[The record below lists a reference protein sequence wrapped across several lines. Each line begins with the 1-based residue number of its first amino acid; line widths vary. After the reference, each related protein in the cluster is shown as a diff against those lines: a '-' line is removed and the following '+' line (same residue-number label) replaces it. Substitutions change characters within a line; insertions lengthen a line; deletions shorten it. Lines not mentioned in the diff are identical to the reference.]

1 MFDSKHS
8 QPDMDLK
15 VPENPSMSRLQTSS
29 FSCSI
34 QKKCPRKTYLPDV
47 KVDFGIEVHEQCG
60 RDESKDKALAP
71 IDIDGVVWMDSQFCN
86 VQLDVGDIDTIFLKQ
101 KRKICNGN
109 VALYI
114 FIHTPHF
121 TGF

>member
-1 MFDSKHS
+1 MF
-8 QPDMDLK
+8 
-15 VPENPSMSRLQTSS
+15 
-29 FSCSI
+29 
-34 QKKCPRKTYLPDV
+34 QKDIPDV
-47 KVDFGIEVHEQCG
+47 QIDFGIEVHEQCG
-60 RDESKDKALAP
+60 RDESQDQALAP